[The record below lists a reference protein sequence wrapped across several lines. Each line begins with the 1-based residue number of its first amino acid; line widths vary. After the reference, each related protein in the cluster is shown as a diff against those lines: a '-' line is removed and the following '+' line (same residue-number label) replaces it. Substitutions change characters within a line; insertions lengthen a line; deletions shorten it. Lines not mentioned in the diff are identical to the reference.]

1 MPKVIPFKDTILVRR
16 RKVGSTLKDGK
27 TKGGIILPNVAEE
40 RYIDLADV
48 VAVPEFTF
56 DDQKLLDNAQAI
68 VDSLAK
74 KAGQGDG
81 EALKSL
87 GEFSDFLKRKS
98 IKVGDAVFLSR
109 YVGTDFT
116 ATGETELQTI
126 VKVGD
131 ILGIV
136 IDE

>member
-1 MPKVIPFKDTILVRR
+1 MPKVIPFKDTILVKRR
-16 RKVGSTLKDGK
+16 QVKSTLKDGK
-27 TKGGIILPNVAEE
+27 TKGGIVLPEAAEG

-56 DDQKLLDNAQAI
+56 DDQVLLDNAEKI
-68 VDSLAK
+68 IKGLAER
-74 KAGQGDG
+74 AGGGDG

-87 GEFSDFLKRKS
+87 GEFADFLKRKS

-126 VKVGD
+126 VRVND
-131 ILGIV
+131 IIGLV
-136 IDE
+136 VE

>member
-1 MPKVIPFKDTILVRR
+1 MIPFKDTILVRR
-16 RKVGSTLKDGK
+16 RKTKSTLKEGK
-27 TKGGIILPNVAEE
+27 TKGGIILPETAEE

-56 DDQKLLDNAQAI
+56 DDQKIIDNAQKI
-68 VDSLAK
+68 VDGLAK
-74 KAGQGDG
+74 KAGEGDG
-81 EALKSL
+81 EALKQL
-87 GEFSDFLKRKS
+87 IEFSDFLKRKS

-131 ILGIV
+131 IIGLV
-136 IDE
+136 VEE